1 MPYAKEKFFVFFQP
15 TSFPAWLSGK
25 KNGFTV
31 SPILWRKGF
40 MIHEITWMNITCFFT
55 KMIVQPFRHWCWFI
69 SQHNGLRSGWISSRK
84 VSLCQFCKVMA
95 GSGSPACHTT
105 ALFVNSWW
113 CACKIQSITFP
124 YTLMMHFWLFHFCCN
139 LAICFFSLAISYPY
153 LKARSPS
160 CQIFWK
166 AAAHRE

>member
-139 LAICFFSLAISYPY
+139 LAICFFFTGHIISI
-153 LKARSPS
+153 LKGEKSKLPDFLKSSGA
-160 CQIFWK
+160 
-166 AAAHRE
+166 